1 MNGETPPLAY
11 APPAG
16 PPIPPRPPVASA
28 APAPGGEHGDSRP
41 LTAYVWPVGAAIAFV
56 VMTFALDLLG
66 GYGVRVAL
74 KVVRGS
80 VAQALAVGAILLVVY
95 AVQLGVVWIVAHRR
109 GHRLAESVG
118 IRRVPRLRA
127 WVGSA
132 IGLAVFVRV
141 LALVYSEVVISSG
154 LKLQGQ
160 NADPLRYFAPG
171 PVGSLMLV
179 IIVVLVAPLVEEIVF
194 RGIVLASLRERWGD
208 RAAILVSS
216 LVFAALHLNLFSFLP
231 IFAVALV
238 LGALFVRSRSLWV
251 NIACHSAFNGI
262 GVILLLVLRSRG
274 LV

>member
-1 MNGETPPLAY
+1 M
-11 APPAG
+11 
-16 PPIPPRPPVASA
+16 ASTA
-28 APAPGGEHGDSRP
+28 LVPGGDHGDTRP

-66 GYGVRVAL
+66 GYTVRSAL
-74 KVVRGS
+74 KVVGGS
-80 VAQALAVGAILLVVY
+80 VARALAVGAILVAVY
-95 AVQLGVVWIVAHRR
+95 AVQLGVVWVVAHRH
-109 GHRLAESVG
+109 GIGLADSVG

-132 IGLAVFVRV
+132 IGLAVVVRV

-160 NADPLRYFAPG
+160 STDPLRYFAPG
-171 PVGSLMLV
+171 SMGSLMLV
-179 IIVVLVAPLVEEIVF
+179 ILVVLVAPLVEEIVF

-238 LGALFVRSRSLWV
+238 LGSLFVRSRSLWV

-262 GVILLLVLRSRG
+262 GVVFLLALRSRG